1 MITFLVYR
9 KCVRGKQGPGGD
21 TEGGREEEGREGKRE
36 MGTDRLSETKQQKS
50 RAKQMD
56 REKIQTFNRKE

>member
-1 MITFLVYR
+1 MITFSSIQEMCQR
-9 KCVRGKQGPGGD
+9 ETGTGGD

>member
-1 MITFLVYR
+1 MSEGNR
-9 KCVRGKQGPGGD
+9 DRGEMQS
-21 TEGGREEEGREGKRE
+21 EGGREEEGRDGKRE

-56 REKIQTFNRKE
+56 REKIQTFERKE